1 MKKILT
7 IAGSDSGGGAGIQ
20 ADLKTI
26 AALGEYGASVITSI
40 TAQNTLGVQG
50 AYPLDAQWV
59 ERQLDSVCGDI
70 AFDAA
75 KTGML
80 ANEAIIKSV
89 SAKIRQY
96 QLNKVVVDPVMVATS
111 GDILLEKQAVQA
123 LIDELVPLAYLIT
136 PNMDEAAV
144 LSNQPVRNLE
154 EMQSAAKKIHQLG
167 CRYVLIKGGHLPGEA
182 LDVLYDGKQFTT
194 FCAPKIQS
202 NNTHGTGCTLSA
214 ALATFLGRGLAI
226 TDAIKAAKAYL
237 TKALQAGQHMQI
249 GHGHGPVCHHFALL
263 EEKTWS

>member
-50 AYPLDAQWV
+50 AYPLDPSWV
-59 ERQLDSVCGDI
+59 EAQLDSVCSDI

-80 ANEAIIKSV
+80 ANAEIIHSV

-96 QLNKVVVDPVMVATS
+96 ALSKVVVDPVMVATS
-111 GDILLEKQAVQA
+111 GDVLLEKQALEA
-123 LIDELVPLAYLIT
+123 LVTELLPLAYLVT
-136 PNMDEAAV
+136 PNMSEAAV
-144 LSNQPVRNLE
+144 LSGQPVRDLA
-154 EMQSAAKKIHQLG
+154 EMRSAAVKIHQLG
-167 CRYVLIKGGHLPGEA
+167 PRYVLVKGGHLPEEA
-182 LDVLYDGKQFTT
+182 VDILYDGENFLT
-194 FCAPKIQS
+194 FSAPKVATE
-202 NNTHGTGCTLSA
+202 NTHGTGCTLSS
-214 ALATFLGRGLAI
+214 ALALYLGRGAS
-226 TDAIKAAKAYL
+226 AAEAVQAAKTYL
-237 TKALQAGQHMQI
+237 TKALEAGRTMQI

-263 EEKTWS
+263 EEN

>member
-50 AYPLDAQWV
+50 AYPLDPSWV
-59 ERQLDSVCGDI
+59 EAQLDSVCSDI

-80 ANEAIIKSV
+80 ANAEIIHSV

-96 QLNKVVVDPVMVATS
+96 ALPKVVVDPVMVATS
-111 GDILLEKQAVQA
+111 GDVLLEKQALEA
-123 LIDELVPLAYLIT
+123 LVTELLPLAYLVT
-136 PNMDEAAV
+136 PNMSEAAV
-144 LSNQPVRNLE
+144 LSGQPVRDLA
-154 EMQSAAKKIHQLG
+154 EMRLSLIH
-167 CRYVLIKGGHLPGEA
+167 I
-182 LDVLYDGKQFTT
+182 
-194 FCAPKIQS
+194 
-202 NNTHGTGCTLSA
+202 
-214 ALATFLGRGLAI
+214 
-226 TDAIKAAKAYL
+226 
-237 TKALQAGQHMQI
+237 
-249 GHGHGPVCHHFALL
+249 
-263 EEKTWS
+263 

>member
-20 ADLKTI
+20 ADLKTM

-50 AYPLDAQWV
+50 AYPLEPSWV
-59 ERQLDSVCGDI
+59 EAQLDSVCSDI

-80 ANEAIIKSV
+80 ANAAIIKSV

-96 QLNKVVVDPVMVATS
+96 ALPKVVVDPVMVATS
-111 GDILLEKQAVQA
+111 GDVLLENQA
-123 LIDELVPLAYLIT
+123 LEALVTELLPLAYLVT
-136 PNMDEAAV
+136 PNMSEASV
-144 LSNQPVRNLE
+144 LSGQPVRNLA
-154 EMQSAAKKIHQLG
+154 EMQAAAVSIHRLG
-167 CRYVLIKGGHLPGEA
+167 CQYVLVKGGHLPGEA
-182 LDVLYDGKQFTT
+182 VDVLYDGEQFWSYT
-194 FCAPKIQS
+194 APKVET

-214 ALATFLGRGLAI
+214 ALAVFLGRGLEAR
-226 TDAIKAAKAYL
+226 DAVQEAKAYL
-237 TKALQAGQHMQI
+237 TKALKAGKRMEV

-263 EEKTWS
+263 EEC